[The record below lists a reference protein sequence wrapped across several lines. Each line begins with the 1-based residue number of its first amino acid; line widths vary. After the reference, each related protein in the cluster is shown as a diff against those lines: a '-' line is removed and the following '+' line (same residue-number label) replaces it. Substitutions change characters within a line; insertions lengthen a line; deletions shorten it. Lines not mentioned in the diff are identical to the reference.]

1 MLRNCFIAIAGLL
14 CLVGCTGSKEY
25 RADSGMVWNTFYH
38 ITYEADED
46 LSSDIL
52 SALDRVEASLSPF
65 KQNSVIS
72 LINRGDTLAT
82 DSLVERI
89 LLVSQRINRLSGGAF
104 DPTVA
109 PLVNLW
115 GFGYENGSGEPT
127 IEQLDSCKEL
137 VGIADCR
144 IENGMM
150 VKKAPGTQF
159 NFSAITKG
167 FGSDEVG
174 RALEERG
181 CENYMVEIGGEIALK
196 GVNSH
201 GGKWRIQ
208 IDAPI
213 DDKVT
218 SERLTV
224 VELSDCGIA
233 TSGNYRNYRES
244 DSGRVGHTISPS
256 TGRPVVTEVLSA
268 TVIAPSC
275 MEADALA
282 TACMAMPIAEAKA
295 MIEGLGKGYG
305 AMFVLAGSGDK
316 QWEMETAGDFPEM
329 L

>member
-282 TACMAMPIAEAKA
+282 TACMA
-295 MIEGLGKGYG
+295 
-305 AMFVLAGSGDK
+305 
-316 QWEMETAGDFPEM
+316 
-329 L
+329 

>member
-1 MLRNCFIAIAGLL
+1 MLRNCFFAIAGLL
-14 CLVGCTGSKEY
+14 CLISCSGSKEY
-25 RADSGMVWNTFYH
+25 RSDSGMVWNTFYH

-46 LSSDIL
+46 LSSVIM
-52 SALDRVEASLSPF
+52 SAMNGVEASLSPF
-65 KQNSVIS
+65 KYNSVIS
-72 LINRGDTLAT
+72 RINRGDTLTT
-82 DSLVERI
+82 DRQVELI
-89 LLVSQRINRLSGGAF
+89 LTMSQHVNGLSGGAF

-115 GFGYENGSGEPT
+115 GFGYEKGGGEPSQ
-127 IEQLDSCKEL
+127 EQIDSCLAL
-137 VGIADCR
+137 VGIGDCR
-144 IENGMM
+144 IEEGKM
-150 VKKAPGTQF
+150 VKKAAGTQF

-174 RALEERG
+174 RALETSG

-196 GVNSH
+196 GVNSK
-201 GGKWRIQ
+201 GEKWRIQ

-224 VELSDCGIA
+224 IELSDCGIA

-244 DSGRVGHTISPS
+244 ESGRVGHTISPS
-256 TGRPVVTEVLSA
+256 TGRPVATEVLSA

-282 TACMAMPIAEAKA
+282 TACMAMPLSEAKA
-295 MIEGLGKGYG
+295 MIEGLGKRYG
-305 AMFVLAGSGDK
+305 AMFVLAGEGEK
-316 QWEMETAGDFPEM
+316 QWKMLTAGDFPEM
-329 L
+329 K